1 VLVANPDLE
10 MLTPAGVRPSAGAVA
25 RELEKLGARLIWFGK
40 PHADIY
46 RVALAAAGDPDR
58 SQVLAIGD
66 SPEHDLAG
74 ADRAGIAGALL
85 GTGILAGKDPAQLT
99 ARLPLGEWSW
109 LPELRW

>member
-1 VLVANPDLE
+1 MFGATVA
-10 MLTPAGVRPSAGAVA
+10 AGVVYGLS
-25 RELEKLGARLIWFGK
+25 
-40 PHADIY
+40 
-46 RVALAAAGDPDR
+46 
-58 SQVLAIGD
+58 
-66 SPEHDLAG
+66 EHDLAG